1 MPRFS
6 IILPCFNAEATIG
19 QTLAGLIAQS
29 FQNWE
34 AICIDD
40 GSTDATAAL
49 IQDIAKTDARIHLVR
64 HAEKGPS
71 AARNTGVAQHAHGDL
86 IAFCDADDIW
96 HPNKLLQL
104 VSVFDDPKVDG
115 AFGQVAF
122 FHNTPEDAHA
132 WSTVPTALLSI
143 DVLLGENPVCTMSNL
158 TLRKSAFLNCGG
170 FNSAIVHNED
180 LEMLV
185 RLVGEGARI
194 LPVPTLHT
202 YYRTSPDGLS
212 ANLDAMLKGREQALA
227 TAARFGIQPSR
238 ASHAIHHR
246 YLARRALRVDRARSA
261 ALRHSLAGLMH
272 SPAGF
277 MSPARRGALTLG
289 AALVATVLPR
299 GIRRSLF
306 C

>member
-6 IILPCFNAEATIG
+6 IILPCFNAQDTIE
-19 QTLAGLIAQS
+19 QTLSGLIAQS
-29 FQNWE
+29 FQDWE

-40 GSTDATAAL
+40 GSTDATAEL
-49 IQDIAKTDARIHLVR
+49 IKDIAKTDARIHLVR

-71 AARNTGVAQHAHGDL
+71 AARNTGVSQHAHGDL

-104 VSVFDDPKVDG
+104 ISVFDDPKIDG
-115 AFGQVAF
+115 AFGQIAF
-122 FHNTPEDAHA
+122 FHNTPEDAHT
-132 WSTVPTALLSI
+132 WSTVPTAPLSI
-143 DVLLGENPVCTMSNL
+143 NALLGENPVCTMSNL

-170 FNSAIVHNED
+170 FNPEIVHNED

-185 RLVGEGARI
+185 RLVGRGAHI
-194 LPVPTLHT
+194 LPVAKLQT
-202 YYRTSPDGLS
+202 YYRTTPDGLS

-227 TAARFGIQPSR
+227 TAARFGVQPSR

-246 YLARRALRVDRARSA
+246 YLARRALRLDRARST
-261 ALRHSLAGLMH
+261 ALRHSLTGLLH